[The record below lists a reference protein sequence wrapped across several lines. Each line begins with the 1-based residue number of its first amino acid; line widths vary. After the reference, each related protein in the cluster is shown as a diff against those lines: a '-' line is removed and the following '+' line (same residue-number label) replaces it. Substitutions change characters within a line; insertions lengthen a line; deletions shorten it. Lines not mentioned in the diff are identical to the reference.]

1 MKGVSMVSPIN
12 QSKKSKNYSVD
23 GFKWKVRAIDL
34 LYIIFNL
41 VVLSFYFYLILSRD
55 VVRWSLILMAIS
67 SLFIY
72 YEGYRRIYIDF
83 YYVVLENMDLKLAKK
98 SLDYISPKYLR
109 KFYKR
114 GIYYN
119 INLLR
124 INFLLGDFK
133 AAYAYISTVNK
144 KRYRIDL
151 NFGWLTDYLF
161 YDYLTRVHSGDNP
174 NVSEYI
180 EMLSSIKLDNKTKK
194 LYIKRH
200 IGFMKAI
207 NQIMVE
213 KQPVD
218 NMGELLVAN
227 NLDRLMFNYYAAL
240 NCLNQNQHE
249 EAKAC
254 FREIVNENPDL
265 FYVREAKKYLG
276 EAV

>member
-1 MKGVSMVSPIN
+1 MVSPIN

-249 EAKAC
+249 EAKEC

>member
-1 MKGVSMVSPIN
+1 MVQIN
-12 QSKKSKNYSVD
+12 RNKILKKYSIYS
-23 GFKWKVRAIDL
+23 FKWKIRAINL

-41 VVLSFYFYLILSRD
+41 VVLSLYFYLILSRD

-124 INFLLGDFK
+124 INFLLGNFK
-133 AAYAYISTVNK
+133 EAFAYISTVDK
-144 KRYRIDL
+144 KRYRMTL

-161 YDYLTRVHSGDNP
+161 YDYLTRVHLGDAP
-174 NVSEYI
+174 TVSEYI
-180 EMLSSIKLDNKTKK
+180 EMLSSIKMDNKTKK

-213 KQPVD
+213 KQPVVD

-227 NLDRLMFNYYAAL
+227 NLDRLMFNYYSAL
-240 NCLNQNQHE
+240 NHLNQNQPE
-249 EAKAC
+249 EARAC
-254 FREIVNENPDL
+254 FREIVNENPEL
-265 FYVREAKKYLG
+265 FYVKEAKKYL
-276 EAV
+276 EKLA